1 MAKNQLTSLMSER
14 QEQDGQ
20 NQLTSLMSERQ
31 EQDDQNQLTSFACEG
46 RTLVKILNNNYMI

>member
-1 MAKNQLTSLMSER
+1 MSER

-31 EQDDQNQLTSFACEG
+31 EQDDQNQLTSLACEG

>member
-1 MAKNQLTSLMSER
+1 MSER

-31 EQDDQNQLTSFACEG
+31 EQDDQNQLTSLACEG
-46 RTLVKILNNNYMI
+46 RTLVKILNNNYMT